1 VTPRRIG
8 SALGLAV
15 MCSSGAYVFVYLYRW
30 EWNRA
35 LVAAALFIATEVAL
49 GFVAVLD
56 RLRSLSAAVDQRV
69 LARVQE
75 AAPPPSQP
83 FGWLNPEDGT
93 VGVFVPVLMGAG
105 VVLSGVAWLVERLA
119 GATAKP
125 TLERSLALRLSQLG
139 LPAGG
144 LLPAPASAR
153 PERSPLDFR

>member
-1 VTPRRIG
+1 MARRIG
-8 SALGLAV
+8 LALGFAV
-15 MCSSGAYVFVYLYRW
+15 LLSSGAYVFVYLYRW

-35 LVAAALFIATEVAL
+35 LVAAAFFIAAEVAL
-49 GFVAVLD
+49 GFVTVLD
-56 RLRSLSAAVDQRV
+56 KLRHLSAAVDPQV
-69 LARVQE
+69 LGRLQE
-75 AAPPPSQP
+75 TAPPPSKP
-83 FGWLNPEDGT
+83 FGWLAPEDGT

-125 TLERSLALRLSQLG
+125 TMERSLAARLSTLA

-144 LLPAPASAR
+144 LLPVQ